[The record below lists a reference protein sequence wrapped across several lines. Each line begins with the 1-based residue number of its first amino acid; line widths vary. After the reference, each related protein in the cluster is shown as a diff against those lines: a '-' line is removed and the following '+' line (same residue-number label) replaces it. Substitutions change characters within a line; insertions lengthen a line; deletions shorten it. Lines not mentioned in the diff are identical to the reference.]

1 MSLSLLNLIN
11 STAFSTEP
19 LGGVILFNDPTQYP
33 PTVTSNT
40 TLTPGPNVNF
50 TQQFSADNPYLDS
63 VNNQNINNS
72 PLKVNSL
79 GVSQLDDVP
88 LSEVGKNFN
97 QNAEIP
103 TTSQGRTTY
112 PLGNFSGDMTSKPA
126 ETFSPSFDAENTY
139 LKSGVLN

>member
-11 STAFSTEP
+11 DTSLGTEP
-19 LGGVILFNDPTQYP
+19 LGGVISFSDPTQYP

-40 TLTPGPNVNF
+40 TMTPGPNANF
-50 TQQFSADNPYLDS
+50 AQKFNADNPYLDS
-63 VNNQNINNS
+63 VNNQNIDNS

-88 LSEVGKNFN
+88 LNEVGKSFN

-103 TTSQGRTTY
+103 ITAQGRTTY
-112 PLGNFSGDMTSKPA
+112 PLGNFSGDMATKPA
-126 ETFSPSFDAENTY
+126 ETFTPRFDAENTY

>member
-11 STAFSTEP
+11 NTVFSTEP
-19 LGGVILFNDPTQYP
+19 LGGVISFNDPTQYP

-40 TLTPGPNVNF
+40 TLTPGPNTNF

-63 VNNQNINNS
+63 VNNQNVDNS

-79 GVSQLDDVP
+79 GVSQLDDTP
-88 LSEVGKNFN
+88 LSEVGKIFN
-97 QNAEIP
+97 ENSQIP
-103 TTSQGRTTY
+103 VTSQGRTTY
-112 PLGNFSGDMTSKPA
+112 PLGNFSGDMTTKPA
-126 ETFSPSFDAENTY
+126 ETFTPSFNAENTY

>member
-1 MSLSLLNLIN
+1 MALSLLNLISN
-11 STAFSTEP
+11 TSFGTEP
-19 LGGVILFNDPTQYP
+19 LGGVISFSDPTQYP

-63 VNNQNINNS
+63 VNNQNIDNS